1 LSESKNLVVHVELQD
16 GAGQLGNNGD
26 ERIQYRQRVHIGAN
40 ALGVHGHDERTA
52 PRPRPPDTGTVQH
65 MGMRQ
70 DQCFPAPPFRNGS
83 RRPWGQ
89 GDQGVGGRDENIL
102 VLVVS
107 GSGRMSTINS
117 RCNSV

>member
-52 PRPRPPDTGTVQH
+52 APPGPPDTP
-65 MGMRQ
+65 RS
-70 DQCFPAPPFRNGS
+70 CR
-83 RRPWGQ
+83 
-89 GDQGVGGRDENIL
+89 
-102 VLVVS
+102 
-107 GSGRMSTINS
+107 
-117 RCNSV
+117 